1 MKFLLGLIS
10 GDINVNNLFKITFIY
25 LCTMLSVWEIIC
37 GTTVGVNSF
46 LPSCYI
52 YLFSVQV
59 DEVFMLACT

>member
-1 MKFLLGLIS
+1 
-10 GDINVNNLFKITFIY
+10 
-25 LCTMLSVWEIIC
+25 MLSVCGIIY

-52 YLFSVQV
+52 YLFSVEV